1 MKKMNQKGFTMAELL
16 IVVAIIAVLVAIAIP
31 IFTAQLE
38 KSREATDAANIRA
51 AYAEVVAAGISGETD
66 ATKLTKNVTL
76 KQKTADW
83 QNAPEL
89 PDNATISGTPVVGKT
104 VTVTYS
110 DTEDAN
116 HHNVTITFNN

>member
-1 MKKMNQKGFTMAELL
+1 MKRMNKKGFTMAELL

-51 AYAEVVAAGISGETD
+51 AYAEVVAAGISGET
-66 ATKLTKNVTL
+66 TGLSKNVTL

-104 VTVTYS
+104 ATVTYS